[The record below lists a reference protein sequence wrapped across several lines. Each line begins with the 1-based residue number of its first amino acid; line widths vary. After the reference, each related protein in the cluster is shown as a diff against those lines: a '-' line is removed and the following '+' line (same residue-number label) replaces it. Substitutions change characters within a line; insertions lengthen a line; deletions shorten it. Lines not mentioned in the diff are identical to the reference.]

1 MLTKEIILG
10 SGIRPTEPKNQVN
23 CKIMNHILLAAWE
36 LNFSE
41 SMQAFRLKASR
52 VGMSYFIGRETAR

>member
-1 MLTKEIILG
+1 MLTKKIILG
-10 SGIRPTEPKNQVN
+10 SDISLVESKNEVN
-23 CKIMNHILLAAWE
+23 CKITNHILLAAWE

-52 VGMSYFIGRETAR
+52 VGMSYFIGSESAR